1 MVNAQNCYGATAL
14 HYAADTG
21 REDIVDLLLSN
32 GANPELTQDLGKT
45 PWKLADDK
53 RLEQADVE
61 ANRFTPIVTKLEV
74 ALAPSNNVDN
84 SKLLRSRYWYWLIIG
99 TVSLLVGTTYY
110 YIFQTIMIN
119 YPLIPLLL
127 WLNVIYLI
135 HLLGTNYNHHSISA
149 ILAEHW
155 ELSSYQLSV
164 ILSVRCA
171 CLTYLVGLCSAN
183 SVDREESLV
192 YFVSVLALLSI
203 LAFPIHKG
211 HFRIFHKATGILPS
225 SVSKNVQ
232 AFMHYCLIVV
242 ISSTS
247 LYLYIA
253 YNVADTICLVLLMVY
268 FAFMLLFLVAMKC
281 KLSCSIVIEAL
292 SFFCVELM
300 LFKSLMKKKIYSE
313 SLKI

>member
-1 MVNAQNCYGATAL
+1 L
-14 HYAADTG
+14 
-21 REDIVDLLLSN
+21 VD
-32 GANPELTQDLGKT
+32 
-45 PWKLADDK
+45 
-53 RLEQADVE
+53 
-61 ANRFTPIVTKLEV
+61 
-74 ALAPSNNVDN
+74 
-84 SKLLRSRYWYWLIIG
+84 
-99 TVSLLVGTTYY
+99 
-110 YIFQTIMIN
+110 
-119 YPLIPLLL
+119 
-127 WLNVIYLI
+127 LI

-183 SVDREESLV
+183 SADREESLV

-232 AFMHYCLIVV
+232 AVMHYCLIVV
-242 ISSTS
+242 ISITS

-268 FAFMLLFLVAMKC
+268 FALMLLFLVAMKC
-281 KLSCSIVIEAL
+281 KWSCSIVIEAL

-300 LFKSLMKKKIYSE
+300 LFKSLMNKKIYSE

>member
-1 MVNAQNCYGATAL
+1 MNAQNCYGATAL

-21 REDIVDLLLSN
+21 REDIVNMLLEN

-45 PWKLADDK
+45 PWKLAEDK
-53 RLEQADVE
+53 RLEQDNVE
-61 ANRFTPIVTKLEV
+61 TNRFTPIVSKLER
-74 ALAPSNNVDN
+74 AQAPSNNVDN
-84 SKLLRSRYWYWLIIG
+84 SELLRSRYCYWLIIG
-99 TVSLLVGTTYY
+99 TVSLLVGMSYY
-110 YIFQTIMIN
+110 YIFQAIMIN
-119 YPLIPLLL
+119 YPWIPLLL
-127 WLNVIYLI
+127 SLNVIYLI
-135 HLLGTNYNHHSISA
+135 HLLGTNLNHHSISA

-164 ILSVRCA
+164 ILSVRSA

-183 SVDREESLV
+183 SADREESLV

-211 HFRIFHKATGILPS
+211 HFRIFHKATGILPL

-232 AFMHYCLIVV
+232 ALMHYCLIVV

-268 FAFMLLFLVAMKC
+268 FTFMLLFLVAMKC

-300 LFKSLMKKKIYSE
+300 LFKSLMNKKIYSE